1 MTTKQTSQ
9 PDPDEPA
16 AKPPPM
22 PPVEEVPLSE
32 IHPDP
37 RNARR
42 GNVAEIASSLRE
54 FGQHRA
60 VVVQRST
67 GKIIAG
73 NHVYHAARS
82 MGWETIGVVFV
93 DDDDEKALRRGIA
106 DNATGDLATW
116 DTDILRELM
125 EEVGT
130 DIPGITDD
138 RLEELA
144 AIAAD
149 APSAGAMGLDEEQPM
164 FPVVARVGE
173 QYAYVVVVA
182 ENEVDVAWLKTR
194 FGVREERSFKGPQVA
209 ESWVVTVKR
218 MREVLG

>member
-149 APSAGAMGLDEEQPM
+149 RRVLARWDWTRSSRCSPSSPASASSTPTLWWWP
-164 FPVVARVGE
+164 R
-173 QYAYVVVVA
+173 
-182 ENEVDVAWLKTR
+182 TR
-194 FGVREERSFKGPQVA
+194 STWRG
-209 ESWVVTVKR
+209 
-218 MREVLG
+218 